1 MNPLSTFVIPIYGI
15 KPGEHW
21 FDFICDETFFSHFE
35 DSPIERGLIQV
46 KLRVFKTIDFFQLE
60 FWVEG
65 AVEAVC
71 DRCTADINLPT
82 KGNWSIVLKYA
93 EEEREE
99 DEVYYILTSQH
110 HFDTSKIIYDGIVIS
125 MPIIKVYDCEE
136 DIPRPCNMKV
146 LEILEKHQQNI
157 SPPDDENT
165 VWDSIKKI
173 DF

>member
-1 MNPLSTFVIPIYGI
+1 M
-15 KPGEHW
+15 
-21 FDFICDETFFSHFE
+21 
-35 DSPIERGLIQV
+35 
-46 KLRVFKTIDFFQLE
+46 IDALH
-60 FWVEG
+60 
-65 AVEAVC
+65 
-71 DRCTADINLPT
+71 INLPT

-136 DIPRPCNMKV
+136 DTPRPCNMKV